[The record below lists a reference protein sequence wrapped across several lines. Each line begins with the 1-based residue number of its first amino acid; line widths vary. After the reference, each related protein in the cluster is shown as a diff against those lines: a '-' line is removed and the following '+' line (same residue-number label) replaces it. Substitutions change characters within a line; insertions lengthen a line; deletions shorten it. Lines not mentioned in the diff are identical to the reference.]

1 MEMDSS
7 SKICYTVF
15 HIDKP
20 DKSSSDY
27 VREHCVKKI
36 REYVTFDNLDSPTV
50 SIKTLGE
57 VKAFLSSNPSF
68 ILDPKGFDPEYKRE
82 KQYYNKE
89 EASPKGWQLSTIGIW
104 ASSYTAYK
112 NFLKSDYDYL
122 FIFED
127 DILIKDNFM
136 EIFSIYFKELPISWD
151 VFYHFNSEVN
161 VKVREAISE
170 NICRPNQM
178 WSNACYVVSRQGA
191 KKIIESAEK
200 EPGVYLPIDWH
211 ILKQQHMFDIYT
223 TKPRKEAACRLASAM
238 STYYHMEDF
247 QDLTGLL

>member
-1 MEMDSS
+1 METDFS

-36 REYVTFDNLDSPTV
+36 REYVTFDNLDSPTI
-50 SIKTLGE
+50 SIKTLDE
-57 VKAFLSSNPSF
+57 VKSFLSSNPSF
-68 ILDPKGFDPEYKRE
+68 ILDPKGFDPEYKRKE
-82 KQYYNKE
+82 HYYNKE
-89 EASPKGWQLSTIGIW
+89 EASSKGWQLSTIGIW

-112 NFLKSDYDYL
+112 NFLQSDYDYL
-122 FIFED
+122 LIFED
-127 DILIKDNFM
+127 DILVKDNFM
-136 EIFSIYFKELPISWD
+136 KTFLSYLKELPTSWD
-151 VFYHFNSEVN
+151 VFYHFNPEVN
-161 VKVREAISE
+161 VKVREVISE
-170 NICRPNQM
+170 NICRPNQI

-191 KKIIESAEK
+191 KKIVESAEK

-211 ILKQQHMFDIYT
+211 ILKQQHMFDTYT
-223 TKPRKEAACRLASAM
+223 VRPRRDSACRLVSVN
-238 STYYHMEDF
+238 STYYIFENM